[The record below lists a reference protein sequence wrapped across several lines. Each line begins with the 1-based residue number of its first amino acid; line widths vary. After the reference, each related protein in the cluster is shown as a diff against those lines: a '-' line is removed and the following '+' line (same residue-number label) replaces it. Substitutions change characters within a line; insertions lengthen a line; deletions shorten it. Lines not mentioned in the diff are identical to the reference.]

1 MFSGFSE
8 ASQPTMSISF
18 FIFFFPGLVV
28 PTCESVNV
36 DAF

>member
-8 ASQPTMSISF
+8 ASQPMKSF
-18 FIFFFPGLVV
+18 FFFFLTGLVV

-36 DAF
+36 DVF